1 MAREDL
7 LVEVE
12 HSSRRRREGQRCR
25 RLVAGIRFD
34 FDFVVRAHT
43 LTGIC
48 NPLLRELVADRN
60 LLIALECK
68 VVYVDDTPGN
78 SSL

>member
-1 MAREDL
+1 M
-7 LVEVE
+7 
-12 HSSRRRREGQRCR
+12 SPTRRWDQV
-25 RLVAGIRFD
+25 RLRLRGE
-34 FDFVVRAHT
+34 AHT